1 VIRVARLFDPGAR
14 IAGWVGVGMAV
25 TIAISFLL
33 VIPIE
38 PVYWYLALPAG
49 LLIGYYA
56 NQRSG
61 RVGGPISRQ
70 IANAVSAGLLTA
82 VVYAVLLLGVKALFF
97 VADDGYRDASA
108 GGSLA
113 CRQGADCVYR
123 RYLADGRGAQLTAV
137 GVTDASSFG
146 RFYWDQQLG
155 TAASLFALTLAGA
168 LGGAIIFMGT
178 NRRPSRPRHEAAA
191 AGQ

>member
-1 VIRVARLFDPGAR
+1 
-14 IAGWVGVGMAV
+14 MAV

-61 RVGGPISRQ
+61 RVGGPIGRQ
-70 IANAVSAGLLTA
+70 IANAVWAGLLTA
-82 VVYAVLLLGVKALFF
+82 VVYAALLLGVKALFF

-123 RYLADGRGAQLTAV
+123 RYLADGRGAQLSSV

-155 TAASLFALTLAGA
+155 TAGSLFALTL
-168 LGGAIIFMGT
+168 GGAVGGAVIFMGT
-178 NRRPSRPRHEAAA
+178 NRRSSDARHEAPAA
-191 AGQ
+191 SQ